1 MGNAKCRKQNVPC
14 IPLWEYRGR
23 ERSRGTT
30 SIYRDLSKAAS
41 ECKHTLVDIT
51 VEPVWS
57 TQLPFNQR
65 LAERIRRPHIPASH
79 RPQVSGNADFG
90 YYVPLKRLFC
100 ILTPFVLDVNSF
112 CKTPNTDSVLL
123 RHGVAVTERVR
134 PPVSQRE
141 GDKRTVRL
149 VSSRYRSNPLDE
161 TACTESGKHSLC
173 ADQPIN
179 FSTHRTVPC
188 VISCYFLSIREP
200 SPDCLRT
207 VP

>member
-30 SIYRDLSKAAS
+30 SIYRYLSITAS

-51 VEPVWS
+51 VEPVWP

-79 RPQVSGNADFG
+79 RPQVSENADFG

-100 ILTPFVLDVNSF
+100 ILTPFVLDVNNFITSYIPNQTLFCSSPQTWVPPCFRWRRSICRREYQSF
-112 CKTPNTDSVLL
+112 WRRGP
-123 RHGVAVTERVR
+123 
-134 PPVSQRE
+134 
-141 GDKRTVRL
+141 
-149 VSSRYRSNPLDE
+149 
-161 TACTESGKHSLC
+161 
-173 ADQPIN
+173 
-179 FSTHRTVPC
+179 STRC
-188 VISCYFLSIREP
+188 
-200 SPDCLRT
+200 
-207 VP
+207 